1 MEDVW
6 LAYSPPI
13 GSSLFFMFYNNI
25 IICERIILVCTK
37 YESPNRMQS
46 VIFVLYLSG
55 GEIAENLES
64 LEMLKFKKA
73 AP

>member
-1 MEDVW
+1 
-6 LAYSPPI
+6 
-13 GSSLFFMFYNNI
+13 
-25 IICERIILVCTK
+25 
-37 YESPNRMQS
+37 MQS
-46 VIFVLYLSG
+46 VIFVIYLSG